1 MATVGPTPHRIE
13 TTAGPLIVRVG
24 SALSAYDVEASDGVR
39 RAELKDPKPYRR
51 LAWATTPTRYDS
63 TRAVAEPLTINGVEY
78 DATVYAL
85 DLGNGWEAP
94 VRQYDYT
101 PRLHRQPW
109 GDPTDAARR
118 FIVDRILPEVVEWLN
133 AHPTECAAMEAD
145 ALSEA
150 IVALHDRLERIEAGA
165 QMIRDYRERMIE
177 ARGSAMETANR

>member
-1 MATVGPTPHRIE
+1 MNAYRID
-13 TTAGPLIVRVG
+13 TQAGPLIVRVS
-24 SALSAYDVEASDGVR
+24 SALSAYDIEASDGIR
-39 RAELKDPKPYRR
+39 RAEMKDPKPYRR

-94 VRQYDYT
+94 MRQYDYA

-118 FIVDRILPEVVEWLN
+118 YVVERIIPEVVEWLN

-150 IVALHDRLERIEAGA
+150 MQSLADRLERIEAGA
-165 QMIRDYRERMIE
+165 QMLRDYREQMAE
-177 ARGSAMETANR
+177 ARDAAMETANH